1 MRKNRRSPPPPAKS
15 KGNIQ
20 IQNRPSFGSMIL
32 DGITFGAG
40 SSLGHRAVDVALGPR
55 RVEISQ
61 PQVETSTNNQFCQS
75 MKDQFEKCIKN
86 NISDCS
92 DLNDILIKYNCQL
105 N

>member
-61 PQVETSTNNQFCQS
+61 PQINIPQNYQFCKS
-75 MKDQFEKCIKN
+75 IKDQFEKCIKEN
-86 NISDCS
+86 TSDCT
-92 DLNDILIKYNCQL
+92 DLNDILIKYNCQV